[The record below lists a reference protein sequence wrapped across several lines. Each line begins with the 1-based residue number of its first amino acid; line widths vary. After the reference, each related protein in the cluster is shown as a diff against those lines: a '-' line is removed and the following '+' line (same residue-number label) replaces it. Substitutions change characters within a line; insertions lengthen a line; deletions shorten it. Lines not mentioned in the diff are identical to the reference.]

1 LLCYFTLIGRLP
13 RPAFVFRQAVLA
25 WLPAFGSPS
34 ALCGWMTFVARGGD
48 ACELDE
54 HQIRIE
60 KAVMVI
66 EDTLD
71 KRLRDP
77 PQSLK
82 SR

>member
-1 LLCYFTLIGRLP
+1 MCGLP
-13 RPAFVFRQAVLA
+13 R
-25 WLPAFGSPS
+25 
-34 ALCGWMTFVARGGD
+34 ALCGWMTFVAGGGN

-71 KRLRDP
+71 KRLRDHAR
-77 PQSLK
+77 SLK